1 MCNLSQGVEEKGIAK
16 GLARGRAEGRAEAT
30 VTLIRNLM
38 DNLPSLLQVK
48 VMIFET
54 GATPFL
60 KVPLATAEAPEQ
72 YALAETK
79 GQNDT

>member
-1 MCNLSQGVEEKGIAK
+1 
-16 GLARGRAEGRAEAT
+16 
-30 VTLIRNLM
+30 
-38 DNLPSLLQVK
+38 LLQVK